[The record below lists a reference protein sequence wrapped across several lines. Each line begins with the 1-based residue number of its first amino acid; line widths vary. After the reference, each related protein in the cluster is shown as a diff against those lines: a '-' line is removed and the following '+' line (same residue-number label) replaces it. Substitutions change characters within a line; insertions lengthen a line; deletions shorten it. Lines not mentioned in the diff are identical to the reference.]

1 MNLFHH
7 DFSVCDRYAHGLE
20 TAAQVRCPVDF
31 VLGRR
36 DQMTSPK
43 QTTEIARALKARV
56 TQVDAGHQL
65 MAEAPDAVLAAL
77 RRALA

>member
-1 MNLFHH
+1 M
-7 DFSVCDRYAHGLE
+7 E
-20 TAAQVRCPVDF
+20 AAALVRCPVDI
-31 VLGRR
+31 VLGAR

-43 QTTEIARALKARV
+43 QSTGIARALKARITSV
-56 TQVDAGHQL
+56 EAGHQL